1 MARIEESG
9 TRSPWKLVAS
19 NGFGMFMLGI
29 ALALGGA
36 FASQSLARALVAM
49 HSQSSISVKGS
60 ASTDVKADM
69 AGWSAT
75 VTVAAP
81 TQEQGAMR
89 LKEATERVE
98 RYVHGNGFTADEC
111 TVSAVRTRSVMRKN
125 DKGNDTNDVER
136 YELSQHL
143 AIKSSKVEAVERVAR
158 SITDLLRDG
167 VPVCSSAP
175 VYTIS
180 SIEEHKMRLLD
191 QATRN
196 AMDRARTLASSSG
209 SDVGALLNASQGVVQ
224 VLARGSIDGGE
235 WGEYDTSTID
245 KTMRVVVSLEY
256 AVR

>member
-1 MARIEESG
+1 MAAHETEG
-9 TRSPWKLVAS
+9 TRSPWRLVAS

-49 HSQSSISVKGS
+49 RSQSSISVKGS
-60 ASTDVKADM
+60 ASTDVKADL
-69 AGWSAT
+69 ASWSTT
-75 VTVAAP
+75 VSVEAR
-81 TQEQGAMR
+81 TQDQGALR
-89 LKEATERVE
+89 LKEAMERVE
-98 RYVHGNGFTADEC
+98 RYVQGNGFAAEEC
-111 TVSAVRTRSVMRKN
+111 SVSAVDVRTVMRKN
-125 DKGNDTNDVER
+125 DKGGDTNEVER
-136 YELSQHL
+136 YELTQRL
-143 AIKSSKVEAVERVAR
+143 AVKTAKVEAIERIAR
-158 SITDLLRDG
+158 SVTDLLRDG
-167 VPVCSSAP
+167 VPVASSAP

-180 SIEEHKMRLLD
+180 SIEDHKMRLLD

-209 SDVGALLNASQGVVQ
+209 SGVGALLNASQGVVQ
-224 VLARGSIDGGE
+224 VLARGAIDGGE

>member
-1 MARIEESG
+1 MAAHEAEG
-9 TRSPWKLVAS
+9 PRSPWRLVAS

-49 HSQSSISVKGS
+49 RSQSSISVKGS
-60 ASTDVKADM
+60 ASTDVKADL
-69 AGWSAT
+69 ASWSAT
-75 VTVAAP
+75 VQVSAQ
-81 TQEQGAMR
+81 TQDQGAMR
-89 LKEATERVE
+89 LREAMERVE
-98 RYVHGNGFTADEC
+98 RYVQGNGFAANEC
-111 TVSAVRTRSVMRKN
+111 TVSAVRVRAVMRKN
-125 DKGNDTNDVER
+125 EKGADTNEVER
-136 YELSQHL
+136 HELTQHL
-143 AIKSSKVEAVERVAR
+143 AVKTPKVEAVERIAR

-167 VPVCSSAP
+167 VPVSSSAP

-180 SIEEHKMRLLD
+180 SIEDHKMRLLD

-209 SDVGALLNASQGVVQ
+209 SGVGALLNASQGVVQ
-224 VLARGSIDGGE
+224 VLARGSIDGGD
-235 WGEYDTSTID
+235 WGEYDTSTVD

>member
-1 MARIEESG
+1 MAAHEAEG
-9 TRSPWKLVAS
+9 PRSPWRLVAS

-49 HSQSSISVKGS
+49 RSQSSISVKGS
-60 ASTDVKADM
+60 ASTDVKADL
-69 AGWSAT
+69 ASWSAT
-75 VTVAAP
+75 VQVSAETKD
-81 TQEQGAMR
+81 QGAMR
-89 LKEATERVE
+89 LKEAMERVE
-98 RYVHGNGFTADEC
+98 RYVQGNGFAADEC
-111 TVSAVRTRSVMRKN
+111 TVSAVSVRAVMRKN
-125 DKGNDTNDVER
+125 EKGNDTNEVER
-136 YELSQHL
+136 HELSQHL
-143 AIKSSKVEAVERVAR
+143 AVKTPKVESIERIAR

-167 VPVCSSAP
+167 VPVSSSAP

-180 SIEEHKMRLLD
+180 SIEDRKMRLLD

-209 SDVGALLNASQGVVQ
+209 SGVGALLNASQGVVQ
-224 VLARGSIDGGE
+224 VLARGSIDGGD
-235 WGEYDTSTID
+235 WGEYDTSTVD